1 MPSVSQLTAARKA
14 AKARRVIEKQTRANI
29 GAGCGRDRNR
39 TAAVK
44 AAQARCRLAMQK
56 GTPADSDTRFYD
68 LMRNHL
74 HLQEL
79 VYTPENRSIT
89 IGVFEKTIRA
99 MRITAALY
107 QDDKLQRATKEAEAV
122 LNRTNEAAFDALSPN
137 QKRAFLHPLAVLCA
151 FAEHYGA
158 TVPAATVQVCGYYN
172 AAVQFCLYMA
182 ALYDRPLWQV
192 EAVFAVA
199 KGASIRALAKERG
212 IKENTL
218 RDTILEA
225 AHCFYK
231 VCEAVC
237 PQTTRPADTI
247 PSLRRAP
254 YTELADYDTLHA
266 QGRHI
271 VENFLI
277 PFETQTGITLINYR
291 DFADKIVRVQTQ
303 H

>member
-29 GAGCGRDRNR
+29 GAGRDRNQ
-39 TAAVK
+39 TATVK
-44 AAQARCRLAMQK
+44 AAQARRRLAMQK
-56 GTPADSDTRFYD
+56 GAPADSDTRFYD

-158 TVPAATVQVCGYYN
+158 TVPADTAQICGYYN

-218 RDTILEA
+218 RDTNTRSGALLLQSLRSRLPANHPPRRHHPEPAPRPLSPTGRLRHPARAGA
-225 AHCFYK
+225 AHRRK
-231 VCEAVC
+231 L
-237 PQTTRPADTI
+237 PDT
-247 PSLRRAP
+247 
-254 YTELADYDTLHA
+254 
-266 QGRHI
+266 
-271 VENFLI
+271 V
-277 PFETQTGITLINYR
+277 
-291 DFADKIVRVQTQ
+291 
-303 H
+303 